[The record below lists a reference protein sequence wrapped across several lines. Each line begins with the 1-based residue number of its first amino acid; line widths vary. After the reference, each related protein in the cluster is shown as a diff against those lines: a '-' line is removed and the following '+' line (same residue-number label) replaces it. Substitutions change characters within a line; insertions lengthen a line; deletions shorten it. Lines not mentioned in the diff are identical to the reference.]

1 MDKIKR
7 GDSPLLK
14 QYKRW
19 AKYLLRVN
27 PMYVIDPNLIVC
39 YIKGPNW
46 NDPDVEYAHYRF
58 TISLYG
64 DELLKEFERIRSLP
78 YEVGLVEYSKLKDMA
93 GITDK
98 DGE

>member
-1 MDKIKR
+1 MDRIKK

-19 AKYLLRVN
+19 AKDLLNVN
-27 PMYVIDPNLIVC
+27 PRYVIDPNSIVW

-46 NDPDVEYAHYRF
+46 SDPGVEYAHYRF
-58 TISLYG
+58 QISLYG
-64 DELLKEFERIRSLP
+64 DDLLKEFERIRVLQDK
-78 YEVGLVEYSKLKDMA
+78 EAVAEYSKLKDMA
-93 GITDK
+93 CITDK